1 MERCAAFR
9 EALSA
14 RLDGED
20 EPIDA
25 ALTDAHLRRCADCR
39 AWHADAVTATR
50 LFRVQQVPAQP
61 AGVDDLLAALDAHGV
76 LPAADVPPAPAS
88 GTASGLRRR
97 LASRIRGRIGRAHVV
112 LALRVLLGGFGA
124 AQFMLGIAQVTTA
137 ATASDLHGDGAG
149 HLWHESAAWNVAI
162 GAGFGWIASRRGRP
176 AGALPMLTAF
186 VGLLAL
192 LSVNDL
198 LAGRVETERL
208 LSHAFVLAGYAIV
221 IALTRPALDPG
232 FFDGGSSTSGPVDS
246 SGGSSGGPGGA
257 SGGPGGASGG
267 PGARGGAAPRRP
279 LRIVPGQATA
289 HVTDREAA

>member
-20 EPIDA
+20 EPIEA

-88 GTASGLRRR
+88 GLRRR
-97 LASRIRGRIGRAHVV
+97 LALPASWIRGRIGRAHVV

-232 FFDGGSSTSGPVDS
+232 FFDGGSSTSG
-246 SGGSSGGPGGA
+246 SGGSSGGSGGA
-257 SGGPGGASGG
+257 SGGPGGAH
-267 PGARGGAAPRRP
+267 GGAAPRRP

>member
-20 EPIDA
+20 EPIEA
-25 ALTDAHLRRCADCR
+25 ALTDAHLRRCAGCR

-88 GTASGLRRR
+88 GLRR
-97 LASRIRGRIGRAHVV
+97 LTSWIRGRIGRARVV

-232 FFDGGSSTSGPVDS
+232 FFDGGSSTSGS
-246 SGGSSGGPGGA
+246 GGA
-257 SGGPGGASGG
+257 SGGSG
-267 PGARGGAAPRRP
+267 GARGGGAPRRP

>member
-1 MERCAAFR
+1 VERSPAAGCPAFR

-20 EPIDA
+20 EPIEA

-39 AWHADAVTATR
+39 AWHEDAATATR
-50 LFRVQQVPAQP
+50 LFRVRQVPGQP
-61 AGVDDLLAALDAHGV
+61 AGADDLLAALDVHGV
-76 LPAADVPPAPAS
+76 LPAGVPSARRHSA
-88 GTASGLRRR
+88 RRR
-97 LASRIRGRIGRAHVV
+97 LV
-112 LALRVLLGGFGA
+112 LGLRVLLGAFGA

-137 ATASDLHGDGAG
+137 ATAADLHGDGAG

-186 VGLLAL
+186 VALLAL
-192 LSVNDL
+192 LSVNDV

-221 IALTRPALDPG
+221 VALTRPALDPDRPPSRLPG
-232 FFDGGSSTSGPVDS
+232 PPASSS
-246 SGGSSGGPGGA
+246 SG
-257 SGGPGGASGG
+257 
-267 PGARGGAAPRRP
+267 RGGGMPQRRP
-279 LRIVPGQATA
+279 LRIVPGQPTA
-289 HVTDREAA
+289 SVRTRPDRDRPAA